1 MYPNANIWV
10 IGHSLG
16 GALASLL
23 GITFGAPVVTFE
35 PPGERMA
42 AQRLH
47 LPSPVR
53 HSQSCIS
60 ICIPTPTT
68 LPCSRRRITLHTYGT
83 QQTRSQWALAL
94 APFQPVELPD
104 MRWRVDATSETS

>member
-53 HSQSCIS
+53 HFQSCIC
-60 ICIPTPTT
+60 ICMPTLSA
-68 LPCSRRRITLHTYGT
+68 LPCSRQHTTLHMCGIR
-83 QQTRSQWALAL
+83 QTLFQWVLAL
-94 APFQPVELPD
+94 DRSQPVELLG
-104 MRWRVDATSETS
+104 MRWRAGVT